1 MSLFFGIPVRIEE
14 AIRILRLDLEEIT
27 KEVKQQKYYGD
38 YTFVDVSNHHLK
50 KISTIQIFYLDKGQ
64 CVFGFKI
71 DEPSDVWN
79 KFINVDQF
87 VIKLLNLKMLF
98 QIEIEKLN
106 GDLSEVTL
114 ERMEGEPEIIK
125 NPIPYILEWSYR

>member
-1 MSLFFGIPVRIEE
+1 MSLFFGIPVRVEE

-38 YTFVDVSNHHLK
+38 YTFADVANHHLK
-50 KISTIQIFYLDKGQ
+50 NTMIKIYYLDKGQ

-98 QIEIEKLN
+98 QKEIEKLN

-114 ERMEGEPEIIK
+114 EHMEGEPEIIK